1 VDSDA
6 PLRVLVAWHPNVSGN
21 EALEFAAWLCRTTP
35 TLVRTVSIVVRPW
48 LNLSKL
54 SSKYE
59 KHLAKEAHRAK
70 NQAKKALADAGVP
83 EECWYDPVHTLVDG
97 SSQTALLNEQA
108 AEFDASIILFGSQGA
123 AHKGS
128 FLANSTVEAL
138 LHSSPYALGLTPRGP
153 KLAKHGVKR
162 LTVAF
167 TSMQPEEDT
176 LATAVR
182 LAERLGVP
190 MRVLAI
196 LREDVDTP
204 TSLQSE
210 LAHSSREDALSF
222 LDQLRDGIV
231 DKHPNMT
238 VETELAY
245 GPNVADAME
254 TPRWKKGDL
263 LLIGSTPVGALE
275 RVFVG
280 STAGEIL
287 RHIKTPA
294 IVIPAG
300 KAEH

>member
-1 VDSDA
+1 MDSDA
-6 PLRVLVAWHPNVSGN
+6 PLRVLVAWHPNASGN

-35 TLVRTVSIVVRPW
+35 TVVRTVTIVVRPW
-48 LNLSKL
+48 LTLSKL
-54 SSKYE
+54 SSNYE
-59 KHLAKEAHRAK
+59 KQLAKEAHRAK
-70 NQAKKALADAGVP
+70 AQAKKALTAAGVP
-83 EECWYDPVHTLVDG
+83 EECWDRPVHTLVDG
-97 SSQTALLNEQA
+97 SSQPALLNEQA
-108 AEFDASIILFGSQGA
+108 AEFNASLILFGSQGA
-123 AHKGS
+123 AQKGS
-128 FLANSTVEAL
+128 FRANSTVEAL

-176 LATAVR
+176 LATAVNLATR
-182 LAERLGVP
+182 LDVP

-210 LAHSSREDALSF
+210 LQHSSREDALSF
-222 LDQLRDGIV
+222 LDKLHDEIV
-231 DKHPNMT
+231 DKHQNMSI
-238 VETELAY
+238 ETELAY

-263 LLIGSTPVGALE
+263 LLIGSTPIGALE

-280 STAGEIL
+280 SAAGEIL
-287 RHIKTPA
+287 RNIKTPA

-300 KAEH
+300 KGQQ

>member
-6 PLRVLVAWHPNVSGN
+6 PLRVLVAWHPNASGN

-35 TLVRTVSIVVRPW
+35 TVVRTVTIVVRPW
-48 LNLSKL
+48 LTLSKL

-59 KHLAKEAHRAK
+59 KQLAKEAHRAK
-70 NQAKKALADAGVP
+70 AQAKKALTAAGVP
-83 EECWYDPVHTLVDG
+83 EECWDRPVHTLVDG
-97 SSQTALLNEQA
+97 SSQPALLNEQA
-108 AEFDASIILFGSQGA
+108 AEFNASLILFGSQGA
-123 AHKGS
+123 AQKGS
-128 FLANSTVEAL
+128 FRANSTVEAL

-176 LATAVR
+176 LATAVNLATR
-182 LAERLGVP
+182 LDVP

-210 LAHSSREDALSF
+210 LQHSSREDALSF
-222 LDQLRDGIV
+222 LDKLHDEIV
-231 DKHPNMT
+231 DKHQNMSI
-238 VETELAY
+238 ETELAY

-263 LLIGSTPVGALE
+263 LLIGSTPIGALE

-280 STAGEIL
+280 SAAGEIL
-287 RHIKTPA
+287 RNIKTPA

-300 KAEH
+300 KGQQ